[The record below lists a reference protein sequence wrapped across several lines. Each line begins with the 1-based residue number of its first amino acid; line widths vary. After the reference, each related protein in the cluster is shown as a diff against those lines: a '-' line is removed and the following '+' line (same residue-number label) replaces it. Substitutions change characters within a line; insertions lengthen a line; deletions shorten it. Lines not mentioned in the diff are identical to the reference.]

1 LRWLSRRILPWLSTV
16 EAGTAA
22 AVRTAVAE
30 VFTVEVAAASAA
42 AVEVAGYVAVAAPER
57 CPAAAGS

>member
-1 LRWLSRRILPWLSTV
+1 V
-16 EAGTAA
+16 EAGTVAE

-42 AVEVAGYVAVAAPER
+42 AVEVAGCVAVAAPER